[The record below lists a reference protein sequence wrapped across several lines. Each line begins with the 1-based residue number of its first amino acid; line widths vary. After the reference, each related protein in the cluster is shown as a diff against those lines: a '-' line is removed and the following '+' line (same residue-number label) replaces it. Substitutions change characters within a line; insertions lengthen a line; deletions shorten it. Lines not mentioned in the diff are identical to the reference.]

1 MAAFKDTTFKANLT
15 RVLAVSAL
23 ACACASFA
31 IPALAAESSA
41 SVPNPQEQAELAK
54 FASYNGTI
62 EVIASNDGNGLHA
75 FLNENTG
82 KTVFIETTV
91 LRYKPTPEGV
101 TAETRDR
108 MPPTDRFE
116 NPVFLK
122 CWGEEANKD
131 GRLESGETGFPLPVG
146 QADIDAGCATRI
158 KIELAEGDY
167 GPNTDHAFGL
177 DKKETYFIGFFEV
190 KKESLEGGKAL
201 YRLAEV
207 SQPEETAAAFYKHAT
222 KKDRSMRELSI
233 EAAQPAA
240 GNSE

>member
-1 MAAFKDTTFKANLT
+1 MAAFKHTRIRKTFT
-15 RVLAVSAL
+15 RLLAVSIL
-23 ACACASFA
+23 ACAGASLTM
-31 IPALAAESSA
+31 PALAEESKASA
-41 SVPNPQEQAELAK
+41 PNPQEQAELEK
-54 FASYNGTI
+54 FSSYNGST
-62 EVIASNDGNGLHA
+62 EVIAANEGNGLHA
-75 FLNENTG
+75 FLNANTG

-91 LRYKPTPEGV
+91 LRYKPTPAGI

-131 GRLESGETGFPLPVG
+131 GRLQSGETGFPLPEG

-177 DKKETYFIGFFEV
+177 DKKETYFIGFFQV
-190 KKESLEGGKAL
+190 KKESLEDGKTL
-201 YRLAEV
+201 YRLTEV
-207 SQPEETAAAFYKHAT
+207 SQPEETAAAFYKYAT

-233 EAAQPAA
+233 EAAQPAGGKA
-240 GNSE
+240 E